1 MTQAVNLG
9 SLANYVNANS
19 TVVTVNGASL
29 SISSN
34 TAFTGSN
41 TTFTG
46 TALAISSNTTF
57 TGSNIT
63 FTGSVTM
70 SNATISGGILANSSY
85 GTAGQLLASNGS
97 STYWVAPPSTNTSES
112 YVWTNTHIFNSTLTT
127 NNTLLIAA
135 SYRTGIITVAANNVD
150 CSLGN
155 YFTKTAT
162 GAISWTVSNVP
173 ATGAY
178 TFLLELT
185 NGGTGTQTWYTG
197 TKWPGGTA
205 PTLTASGVDVL
216 GFITDD
222 GGTNWRGVLLMKDSK

>member
-19 TVVTVNGASL
+19 TVVTVNGTSL

-46 TALAISSNTTF
+46 TALAISSNT
-57 TGSNIT
+57 T

-97 STYWVAPPSTNTSES
+97 STYWVAPPSTNTSDS

-135 SYRTGIITVAANNVD
+135 SYRTGVITVAANNVD

-155 YFTKTAT
+155 YFIRTTT

-173 ATGAY
+173 TTGAY

-185 NGGTGTQTWYTG
+185 NGGSNTQTWYTG

>member
-19 TVVTVNGASL
+19 TVVTVNGTSL

-46 TALAISSNTTF
+46 TALAISSNT
-57 TGSNIT
+57 T

-97 STYWVAPPSTNTSES
+97 STYWVAPPSTNTSDS

-135 SYRTGIITVAANNVD
+135 SYRTGVITVAANNVD

-155 YFTKTAT
+155 YFIRTTT

-185 NGGTGTQTWYTG
+185 NGGSNTQTWYTG

>member
-19 TVVTVNGASL
+19 TVVTVNGTSL

-34 TAFTGSN
+34 TA
-41 TTFTG
+41 
-46 TALAISSNTTF
+46 F

-135 SYRTGIITVAANNVD
+135 SYRTSVITVAANNVD

-155 YFTKTAT
+155 YFTKTTTAAT
-162 GAISWTVSNVP
+162 SWTVSNVP

-185 NGGTGTQTWYTG
+185 NGGSNTQTWYTG